1 MNIKKGFTLIEI
13 IVSIAVLGIMSMGFL
28 SFLSNHY
35 SLLNSTKDI
44 SSEVFLTQRDIEEEI
59 DLVKDRIRNKDASL
73 VLKEKTIFSALG
85 GIKVRYAEVKKTHNN
100 RTYLMLS
107 LS

>member
-73 VLKEKTIFSALG
+73 VLKQKTILCS
-85 GIKVRYAEVKKTHNN
+85 IN
-100 RTYLMLS
+100 RN
-107 LS
+107 

>member
-59 DLVKDRIRNKDASL
+59 EKECEIKFKITNYKILNFNLV
-73 VLKEKTIFSALG
+73 
-85 GIKVRYAEVKKTHNN
+85 
-100 RTYLMLS
+100 
-107 LS
+107 